1 MSSCQR
7 STRRKIANGAN
18 PSPISKQSKHFSKFL
33 GDEVITFRV
42 GDKLKPIQAHKNVIC
57 EKLEVFDAMLRGNF
71 SEATS
76 KVIDLP
82 EDNFDAFELLVEW
95 CYTNRINMAN
105 ENTSYSSVNIRVEL
119 YCLAHKYCALVLQDF
134 VTNYLITW
142 FRIKDGHVRLV
153 QPQWIARIEETFSAS
168 YDELGGIEELPGPLR
183 FFIRFLNSMVVLA
196 SQPKPSKL
204 AKMYLEPFPPE
215 QLEHWRS
222 LFPGV
227 PVTKNYKISPL
238 ISEPQIIE
246 NWNSSSTTC
255 CEYHNHISSKILECP
270 VFKEIRGTAKY
281 SPDAFVVVANF
292 KRRLG
297 SMKVLERTKNNRKV
311 TTELLRLTDEI
322 NMKGT
327 PFNTAQANAGLL
339 ELFYLGVFAFEDGQ
353 DEFRTIEF
361 KEGMGIQQL

>member
-1 MSSCQR
+1 MPCQR

-18 PSPISKQSKHFSKFL
+18 PSPISKQSKHFSKVL

-42 GDKLKPIQAHKNVIC
+42 GDKLKVIQVHKNLIC

-76 KVIDLP
+76 KVVDLP

-95 CYTNRINMAN
+95 CYTNRIAMAD

-142 FRIKDGHVRLV
+142 FKIKDEHVRLV
-153 QPQWIARIEETFSAS
+153 QPKWISRLEETFSAS
-168 YDELGGIEELPGPLR
+168 YDELGGITELPGPLR

-196 SQPKPSKL
+196 SQSKPSKL
-204 AKMYLEPFPPE
+204 AKIYLEPFPPE
-215 QLEHWRS
+215 QLEYWGS

-227 PVTKNYKISPL
+227 PVAKNHKINPL
-238 ISEPQIIE
+238 LSETQIIE
-246 NWNSSSTTC
+246 NWNGSSTTC
-255 CEYHNHISSKILECP
+255 CEYHTHSSSKILECP
-270 VFKEIRGTAKY
+270 VFNEIRGTAKY

-297 SMKVLERTKNNRKV
+297 SMKVLDRIRNNRTV
-311 TTELLRLTDEI
+311 TTGLLLLTDEI

-327 PFNTAQANAGLL
+327 SFSTAQANAGLL
-339 ELFYLGVFAFEDGQ
+339 ELFCLGVFAFKNSKEKS
-353 DEFRTIEF
+353 RKIEF
-361 KEGMGIQQL
+361 TEGLGVQQL

>member
-1 MSSCQR
+1 MPCQR
-7 STRRKIANGAN
+7 SARRKIANGAS
-18 PSPISKQSKHFSKFL
+18 PSPTSKQSRHFSKFL

-42 GDKLKPIQAHKNVIC
+42 GDKLKPIQVHKNVIC

-71 SEATS
+71 SEAIS
-76 KVIDLP
+76 KIIDLP

-95 CYTNRINMAN
+95 CYTNRISMAD

-142 FRIKDGHVRLV
+142 FRIKDGLIRLINPKWIVRL
-153 QPQWIARIEETFSAS
+153 EETFSAS

-183 FFIRFLNSMVVLA
+183 YFIRFLNSMVVLA
-196 SQPKPSKL
+196 SQSKPSKL
-204 AKMYLEPFPPE
+204 AKMHLKAFPQE
-215 QLEHWRS
+215 QLEHWGS

-227 PVTKNYKISPL
+227 PVTKNHKINPL

-255 CEYHNHISSKILECP
+255 CEYHNHVSSKILECP
-270 VFKEIRGTAKY
+270 IFKEIKGTAKY

-292 KRRLG
+292 KRKLG
-297 SMKVLERTKNNRKV
+297 SMKALERIRNNRKV

-339 ELFYLGVFAFEDGQ
+339 ELIYLGVFAFEGDPEGI
-353 DEFRTIEF
+353 RTFEF